1 MPSLTLKC
9 DDCNGLIIPIL
20 IVHPDPSLAQHQHQ
34 ILNAVIDTGARTT
47 TVEDDI
53 AVRLGLPITDY
64 VPLNAVNSTATC
76 PVYLARIQ
84 IQFQGTTKILDLKAI
99 PVIGVQLPDYA
110 DCLIGR
116 DILKQGSLI
125 YEGKKGL
132 FRLEF

>member
-1 MPSLTLKC
+1 MPSLTSKC

-20 IVHPDPSLAQHQHQ
+20 IVHPDPSLAQHRHQ

-53 AVRLGLPITDY
+53 AVRLGLPKIDD
-64 VPLNAVNSTATC
+64 VPLNAVNSTANC

-84 IQFQGTTKILDLKAI
+84 IQFQDTKKILDLKAI
-99 PVIGVQLPDYA
+99 PVIGVQLPPYA

-116 DILKQGSLI
+116 DILKQGLLI
-125 YEGKKGL
+125 YDGRKDS
-132 FRLEF
+132 FSLEF